1 MKYNVDEHGKENT
14 GSVSSGGRGYNAYR
28 RWSEKALV
36 KRPKERVNLIML
48 RGKAF
53 LTEGT
58 AIAKTLS

>member
-1 MKYNVDEHGKENT
+1 MMSMEKKIQG
-14 GSVSSGGRGYNAYR
+14 VSALGVEGTMSYR